1 MSIAYEIFKKYRY
14 KKGLEKGFETSRR
27 EFIAWYKE
35 AKREGKIPED
45 VSITQLLRNH
55 DDFLRKM
62 LDAVDRGELR
72 DEE

>member
-14 KKGLEKGFETSRR
+14 KKGLEKGFEVSRR
-27 EFIAWYKE
+27 EFIAWYKK

-55 DDFLRKM
+55 DEFRQKM
-62 LDAVDRGELR
+62 IDEVDRGEYP
-72 DEE
+72 DE